1 MPEAR
6 SNPSLP
12 NIADVSAIGK
22 KGIETLTAVQ
32 KEFLDA
38 FGKANRTWA
47 SYLNDE
53 AALAT
58 SFAKNITKATS
69 VPEASAAYQELA
81 NQQMELLSRQAKKV
95 FEDAQDFT
103 KACSQL
109 MGNGRG
115 PVGT

>member
-1 MPEAR
+1 MSDAR
-6 SNPSLP
+6 SSPSLP
-12 NIADVSAIGK
+12 NFLDVSAMGK
-22 KGIETLTAVQ
+22 QGIETLTAVQ

-47 SYLNDE
+47 SYLNEE
-53 AALAT
+53 ATLA
-58 SFAKNITKATS
+58 SNFAKNITKATS
-69 VPEASAAYQELA
+69 VPEASAVYQDWA
-81 NQQMELLSRQAKKV
+81 HQQMELLSRQAKKV

-103 KACSQL
+103 KSCSQL